1 MKEIIIQGKIFKQFR
16 ETKYYCDEDGNIY
29 SDFSQKILKPLVR
42 KYPNNKNYYY
52 VDINFGEG
60 QKHVFVHRIVYETW
74 VGSIPSGFQIN
85 HKDDNSLNNN
95 YLNLYC
101 GDQKENIKDC
111 FENNHRVGNCWI
123 LTVYDDKVKQTITFC
138 PAKDFIEY
146 SGHPCKNSGLSRM
159 FSRNW
164 FKKRYKIISYYLCK
178 SLEEKQSVTTNPDEC
193 KDVERINP
201 PLEAYSDK
209 NEEIV

>member
-1 MKEIIIQGKIFKQFR
+1 MKEIIIQGKIFKQFKD
-16 ETKYYCDEDGNIY
+16 TKYYCDENGNIF

-42 KYPNNKNYYY
+42 KYPNKKNYYY
-52 VDINFGEG
+52 VDINLGEG
-60 QKHVFVHRIVYETW
+60 QKHVNIHRIVYETW
-74 VGSIPSGFQIN
+74 IGSVPSSAQIN
-85 HKDDNSLNNN
+85 HKDDNSLNNH
-95 YLNLYC
+95 YSNLYC

-111 FENNHRVGNCWI
+111 FENEHRVGNAWV
-123 LTVYDDKVKQTITFC
+123 LTVYDKEVGQTITFC
-138 PAKDFIEY
+138 PANGFIGY
-146 SGHPCKNSGLSRM
+146 SGHPCKNGCLNRM

-193 KDVERINP
+193 KDVERAIP
-201 PLEAYSDK
+201 SLEAHSVK